1 MNYRVILSPDAK
13 ADISSA
19 VRWYQRRDPKLAF
32 SFMLEVLAIR
42 RRISQYPYQFP
53 LINGKVRRALL
64 KGFPYSVYYS
74 LDNRTISVIAV
85 LHQRRANTLWLERG
99 NGRN

>member
-13 ADISSA
+13 SDISSA
-19 VRWYQRRDPKLAF
+19 VRWYQQRDPKLAF
-32 SFMLEVLAIR
+32 RFMLEVLAIR

-53 LINGKVRRALL
+53 LINGTVRRALL
-64 KGFPYSVYYS
+64 NGFPYSVYYS
-74 LDNRTISVIAV
+74 LDNRAISVLAI
-85 LHQRRANTLWLERG
+85 LHQRRANTLLLDRG